1 MPNRLIEIVEGLPA
15 SRIVLIGDLMLDR
28 YLYGNAERLSP
39 DAPVPILHYKYE
51 DSRLGGAGRVA
62 ADLAAL
68 GADVQV
74 VAIIGPDDTGRQ
86 IRDLLTGCGCK
97 VDGLLEV
104 PGRPSTSKVRLVG
117 LAQHR
122 HPQQMMRLDYEDA
135 SAIDDTTE
143 KRVLDALAKAIE
155 GAAVVC
161 LEDYDKGLLKGF
173 LCQQV
178 IRLARLKGVPVFV
191 DPAPIAD
198 YSKYAGATAITPN
211 RTEAEKATGLPC
223 DGAVPY
229 EAVAERLLID
239 LGLEAALLTLDKNG
253 IFLATKT
260 PGAAKAEPTRQV
272 WIKGRERKVYDVA
285 GAGDMVLAMLAVA
298 RAAGADWK
306 DAAILANTAAGLE
319 VEKFGSVPI
328 KPVEII
334 QELLS
339 DVRDHLGKRR
349 DPDELL
355 PELQLHR
362 AAGKKIVFTNGCF
375 DLIHLGHIKYFRF
388 AKAQGDLLVVGVNTD
403 AGIRRLKGSKRPI
416 VNESDRLSVLEE
428 LESID
433 YLVTFDEDIPLALIK
448 SIRPDVL
455 VKGADYTKEQVVGWD
470 VVESYGGRVAL
481 APLIDG
487 KSTSNVIEK
496 ILEAYG
502 ASGKQGRP

>member
-1 MPNRLIEIVEGLPA
+1 MSKRLIEIVEQLPP

-39 DAPVPILHYKYE
+39 DAPVPILHYNYE

-68 GADVQV
+68 GAQV
-74 VAIIGPDDTGRQ
+74 RVVSIIGPDDTGRQ
-86 IRDLLTGCGCK
+86 IRDLLAGCGCN
-97 VDGLLEV
+97 VEALVEV

-122 HPQQMMRLDYEDA
+122 HPQQMMRLDYEDS
-135 SAIDDTTE
+135 SAIDDATAQ
-143 KRVLDALAKAIE
+143 RVLTAFSRALE
-155 GAAVVC
+155 GAAAVC
-161 LEDYDKGLLKGF
+161 LEDYDKGLLKGA

-178 IRLARLKGVPVFV
+178 IRLARSMGVPVFV
-191 DPAPIAD
+191 DPAPISD

-211 RTEAEKATGLPC
+211 RIEAEKATGMPC

-229 EAVAERLLID
+229 EAVAGRLLTD
-239 LGLEAALLTLDKNG
+239 LGLEAAVLTLDKNG
-253 IFLATKT
+253 IFIATR
-260 PGAAKAEPTRQV
+260 PQGDAPAEPARLA

-298 RAAGADWK
+298 RAAGANWVE
-306 DAAILANTAAGLE
+306 AVRLANTAAGLE

-328 KPVEII
+328 KPMEIT

-339 DVRDHLGKRR
+339 EVRDHLGKRR
-349 DPDELL
+349 EPAELL
-355 PELQLHR
+355 EELHLHR
-362 AAGKKIVFTNGCF
+362 ASGKKIVFTNGCF

-403 AGIRRLKGSKRPI
+403 ASIRRLKGSKRPI
-416 VNESDRLSVLEE
+416 VDESDRLSVLEE

-433 YLVTFDEDIPLALIK
+433 YLVLFDQDTPVALIE

-455 VKGADYTKEQVVGWD
+455 VKGADYAKEQVVGWD
-470 VVESYGGRVAL
+470 LVEGYGGRVAL

-487 KSTSNVIEK
+487 RSTSNVIDR
-496 ILEAYG
+496 ILDAYG
-502 ASGKQGRP
+502 RPETGSR